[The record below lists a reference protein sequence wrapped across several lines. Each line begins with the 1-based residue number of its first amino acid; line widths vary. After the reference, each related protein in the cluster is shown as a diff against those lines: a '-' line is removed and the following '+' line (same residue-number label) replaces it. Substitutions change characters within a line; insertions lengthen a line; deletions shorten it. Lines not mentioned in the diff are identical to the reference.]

1 MTMSYFPHEL
11 EPCLARLGIT
21 PEDKPSFV
29 REVYAVDDI
38 ETLRQ
43 IIIKKERERQG
54 IANDLDVAARIGLV
68 ISETNEAIQ
77 IKLEQLERENRMFQE
92 ELRLRANN
100 TRKDHSNNNSNNNT
114 SELLLSE
121 EDERIYLTQE
131 LDQARRELTKFRKEM
146 DGLSAQLNDMASEMV
161 DSRSKVSVYAK
172 RLAEVEQ
179 KLASTR
185 DVNTSLQS
193 LLDKALTS
201 QKQSSSNTS
210 HLVVTENEQL
220 RARIAE
226 LEHQQIE
233 CEEKLAA
240 MVIQAQE
247 YASRLEQA
255 QDTIHNMSEPKLLE
269 DDELSSLNNHSGFNT
284 FSVSSQDGTKETEIT
299 KGPVFSAEFRQEMQK
314 EIERNLTLKNEIRH
328 RIITAD
334 TVNIENKK
342 KSQEGLKYLVSERES
357 GGLASLSTSTSSSTN
372 SSILS
377 TVMKKEM
384 IHTSNPSTS
393 IINTSNN
400 HTINTTPH
408 ITEEEPKAPVLR
420 PASFLTGFSGFGGG
434 SEASGMG
441 MGAGFI
447 TRGIPPRTFTSS
459 TQSLLSS
466 RGNEPKLD
474 SDSSDDEW
482 VINSTKTQP
491 RPTKTNKSQRLTI
504 SAASIRTIEA
514 NISKSCRLPP
524 YQPNLPLPSPIL
536 KSVPILQQTKI
547 VSKKPIEMPSL
558 QFISDKELHQ
568 MCLEMDADLLVSRLI
583 DVYKSCEIFIRIR
596 EIETEAMSI
605 EMRLKDHLSNASDP
619 CGFIL
624 SVLTSLSVYFSE
636 HPKNKD
642 LTSKFRRLLTT
653 SFCTAL
659 ARFLNTPVDKR
670 QLFISSAPETD
681 LITFDDNTN
690 DLISFDEVPQIKEEY
705 DDDDDDSEEDDVIT
719 IEANDRYS
727 LTRNHQL
734 KLIGMMDTIPS
745 PVIVY
750 YSMDVY
756 KLGNLI
762 SSGCEFEDDGVKL
775 CKLLVKHCHYDEAV
789 NCIKK
794 LNLYARFPINSIAD
808 QYFTVGHGPLLATLT
823 QGQPDLQKQLLSF
836 INKQLRFNYAGN
848 LDIIPRQYFDDLD
861 NTQQLS
867 RLKER
872 KFQKDLVSC
881 GVKILKESGLEEKD
895 YYFISL
901 SQRYAGLRYILAQR
915 AIQQAEDGDLSI
927 EASSNFNGL
936 IDLLC
941 EDDAVLARLAIKEL
955 IDIGDTIAPPY
966 FASLYKQQEFYC
978 RYNAL
983 PINQRLLGVVK
994 GEQMSRHRSMF
1005 SPKKVSNQSGVAYYK
1020 LPLHAKRVLVDS
1032 HAGLIHLKDVLST
1045 SNVCGIDT
1053 EWIPAFAKSNSV
1065 KTALMQ
1071 IACDIEGYVFL
1082 LDLKTIFLPQNSQ
1095 LFNITEKIL
1104 QLLFEDDQILKIAYD
1119 FNGDFDM
1126 LYSSIPSSKNWKVSK
1141 LLDLKSLK
1149 TLPTSASDQGQIITG
1164 GLAGVTFTFLGVT
1177 LNKRQQLSNWEKRPL
1192 TEEQAIYGGIVF
1204 LYNIKI
1210 HIHVYH

>member
-1 MTMSYFPHEL
+1 
-11 EPCLARLGIT
+11 
-21 PEDKPSFV
+21 
-29 REVYAVDDI
+29 
-38 ETLRQ
+38 
-43 IIIKKERERQG
+43 
-54 IANDLDVAARIGLV
+54 
-68 ISETNEAIQ
+68 
-77 IKLEQLERENRMFQE
+77 
-92 ELRLRANN
+92 
-100 TRKDHSNNNSNNNT
+100 
-114 SELLLSE
+114 
-121 EDERIYLTQE
+121 
-131 LDQARRELTKFRKEM
+131 
-146 DGLSAQLNDMASEMV
+146 MAS
-161 DSRSKVSVYAK
+161 
-172 RLAEVEQ
+172 LGAE
-179 KLASTR
+179 
-185 DVNTSLQS
+185 
-193 LLDKALTS
+193 
-201 QKQSSSNTS
+201 
-210 HLVVTENEQL
+210 
-220 RARIAE
+220 
-226 LEHQQIE
+226 
-233 CEEKLAA
+233 
-240 MVIQAQE
+240 
-247 YASRLEQA
+247 
-255 QDTIHNMSEPKLLE
+255 
-269 DDELSSLNNHSGFNT
+269 
-284 FSVSSQDGTKETEIT
+284 
-299 KGPVFSAEFRQEMQK
+299 
-314 EIERNLTLKNEIRH
+314 
-328 RIITAD
+328 
-334 TVNIENKK
+334 
-342 KSQEGLKYLVSERES
+342 
-357 GGLASLSTSTSSSTN
+357 
-372 SSILS
+372 
-377 TVMKKEM
+377 
-384 IHTSNPSTS
+384 
-393 IINTSNN
+393 
-400 HTINTTPH
+400 
-408 ITEEEPKAPVLR
+408 
-420 PASFLTGFSGFGGG
+420 
-434 SEASGMG
+434 
-441 MGAGFI
+441 
-447 TRGIPPRTFTSS
+447 
-459 TQSLLSS
+459 
-466 RGNEPKLD
+466 LD
-474 SDSSDDEW
+474 SDSSDEEW
-482 VINSTKTQP
+482 VINSAKTQAK
-491 RPTKTNKSQRLTI
+491 PTKINKPQRLTI
-504 SAASIRTIEA
+504 SAASIRTIQA
-514 NISKSCRLPP
+514 NIPKSNRLPP
-524 YQPNLPLPSPIL
+524 FQPNVPLPSQIL
-536 KSVPILQQTKI
+536 KSAPIL
-547 VSKKPIEMPSL
+547 PPSL
-558 QFISDKELHQ
+558 QFISEEELDI
-568 MCLEMDADLLVSRLI
+568 MCLKMDADLLVSRI
-583 DVYKSCEIFIRIR
+583 VDVYKSAEIFSRIR
-596 EIETEAMSI
+596 EIETDSMSI
-605 EMRLKDHLSNASDP
+605 ESRLKEHLSNSSDP

-624 SVLTSLSVYFSE
+624 SALISLSVYFSE

-670 QLFISSAPETD
+670 QIFVSSTPETD
-681 LITFDDNTN
+681 LITFDDTTE
-690 DLISFDEVPQIKEEY
+690 DLISFDEVIQNKEEY
-705 DDDDDDSEEDDVIT
+705 DDDDDDDDDDDYDDDDDVIT

-745 PVIVY
+745 PVMIY

-775 CKLLVKHCHYDEAV
+775 CKLLMKHCHYDEAV

-808 QYFTVGHGPLLATLT
+808 QYFTVGNGPLLATLT
-823 QGQPDLQKQLLSF
+823 QGQIDLQKHLLSF

-881 GVKILKESGLEEKD
+881 GVKVLKESGLEEKD

-915 AIQQAEDGDLSI
+915 TIQQAEDGDLSI

-941 EDDAVLARLAIKEL
+941 EDDPVLARLAIKEL

-1005 SPKKVSNQSGVAYYK
+1005 SPKKPSNQNGVAYYK

-1032 HAGLIHLKDVLST
+1032 HAGLMHLKDVLST
-1045 SNVCGIDT
+1045 SNICGIDT

-1082 LDLKTIFLPQNSQ
+1082 LDLKTIFLPQNFQ

-1119 FNGDFDM
+1119 FSGDFDM

-1149 TLPTSASDQGQIITG
+1149 TLPTTASDQGQIITG

-1192 TEEQAIYGGIVF
+1192 TEEQAIYGACDAYCLLD
-1204 LYNIKI
+1204 LYYTLVRLNHPFIRNYI
-1210 HIHVYH
+1210 EFSQ